1 MCGTD
6 EQGIREKYITLP
18 TRLTGHS
25 CRSKTV
31 ERTNREIRATALH
44 RETSTLSAN
53 YRTQVVVCSTAVDR
67 RFPRRAWSKISRYI
81 DFIEI

>member
-6 EQGIREKYITLP
+6 EQGIREKYITPP

-25 CRSKTV
+25 CPV
-31 ERTNREIRATALH
+31 EDGRTYESRRLRATALH

-53 YRTQVVVCSTAVDR
+53 YRTHR
-67 RFPRRAWSKISRYI
+67 
-81 DFIEI
+81 